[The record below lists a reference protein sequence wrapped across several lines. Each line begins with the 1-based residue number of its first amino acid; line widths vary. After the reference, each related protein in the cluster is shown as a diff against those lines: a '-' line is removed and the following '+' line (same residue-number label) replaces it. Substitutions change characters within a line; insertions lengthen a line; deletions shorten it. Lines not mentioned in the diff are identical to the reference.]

1 MLGKGHRD
9 ADEHTDRADED
20 QHELDRAELHRL
32 EQEVGQS
39 QDGVDAALGQNARD
53 QHRDGGRGRAVRVGG
68 QGVERDDEGFRG
80 EADVEQREGDE
91 RGGVDVAGDDAGQ
104 LREVQRVGLGVEH
117 DRAGQDAGRAHAADD
132 QVLERRLQRAEGLV
146 AERGERDGG
155 KGQDLDHDEH
165 VEEVAREHKAHNAAG
180 EHQEQGVV
188 FGDVVVMIHVL
199 QRVHAGDEH
208 RRCDEQAEEQADLV
222 DLHRDADGIAAG
234 HGAAAHPVADDLVVE
249 HDGLNEQ
256 DHAAKRD
263 RRRAERDQAAQELV
277 PAEEHDQERAEEQRH
292 HRVDREVL
300 IA

>member
-1 MLGKGHRD
+1 M
-9 ADEHTDRADED
+9 
-20 QHELDRAELHRL
+20 
-32 EQEVGQS
+32 
-39 QDGVDAALGQNARD
+39 
-53 QHRDGGRGRAVRVGG
+53 RVGR
-68 QGVERDDEGFRG
+68 QRVERDNEGLGR
-80 EADVEQREGDE
+80 EADVQQREGHD
-91 RGGVDVAGDDAGQ
+91 RRRVHVAGDQVGE
-104 LREVQRVGLGVEH
+104 LGEVQRVGLGIEH
-117 DRAGQDAGRAHAADD
+117 DRAGEDRRRAHAADD
-132 QVLERRLQRAEGLV
+132 QILERRLQCAEGLV

-277 PAEEHDQERAEEQRH
+277 PAEEHDQKRAEEQRH